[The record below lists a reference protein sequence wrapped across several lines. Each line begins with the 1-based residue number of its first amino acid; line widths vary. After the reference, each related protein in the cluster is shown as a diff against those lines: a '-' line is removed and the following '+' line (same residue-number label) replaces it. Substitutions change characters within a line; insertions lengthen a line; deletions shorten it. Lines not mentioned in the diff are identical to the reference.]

1 MFVRDIKMS
10 EKRKPTITKIHITSN
25 NICLGPCP
33 EPEDEVEQVLS
44 IERNGQVEISR
55 YAYGFADNKLIEEE
69 RFSVDEDKAEAIF
82 DAIGR
87 CFYEGDDAYMVTDV
101 GRWEMTVFD
110 DAGNADRFMGALIE
124 SDYTQVD
131 GESISDIIRM
141 NLGRKDLFVFD
152 GNPDKIDRV
161 EVIYNRVTKIVPG
174 KKMNDASPDCL
185 IWDYKET
192 LSIDRQTE
200 TLEVRNRIGEGCEVT
215 HTYYVQG
222 GIETFLDTMC
232 PDMLNDI
239 EGNPPDVVTD
249 PMETRT
255 YEMKI
260 ISKRGIETSVSGTYD
275 KKGLP
280 SAWAEFMED
289 LQDFIAFYGFPGEM
303 FSERCFGKVLRRE
316 GERIFCDVIFEEGG
330 KSYCYIA
337 DSEDFYVGDLVVV
350 PAGAFNRRAVGR
362 IEGIH
367 YLTEENAP
375 FPSDKAKH
383 IIGAYDPDEDI

>member
-1 MFVRDIKMS
+1 MS
-10 EKRKPTITKIHITSN
+10 EKKKLTITKIHMTSN

-33 EPEDEVEQVLS
+33 EPEDEVEQALS
-44 IERNGQVEISR
+44 IERDGQVEISR
-55 YAYGFADNKLIEEE
+55 YAYGFGDNKIIEQE
-69 RFSVDEDKAEAIF
+69 RFSIDQEKADTIF

-110 DAGNADRFMGALIE
+110 DAGNADRFIGPLIE
-124 SDYTQVD
+124 FNHIYVD
-131 GESISDIIRM
+131 GESVSDIIRM

-161 EVIYNRVTKIVPG
+161 EVLYHRVTKIVPG
-174 KKMNDASPDCL
+174 QKMNDVSPDFL
-185 IWDYKET
+185 KWDYKET
-192 LSIDRQTE
+192 LTIDRQTE

-255 YEMKI
+255 YEMKTI
-260 ISKRGIETSVSGTYD
+260 TKRGIETSVSGTYD

-280 SAWAEFMED
+280 SVWAEFMED

-316 GERIFCDVIFEEGG
+316 GEMIFCDVIFEDGG

-337 DSEDFYVGDLVVV
+337 DSDEFYVGDLVVV
-350 PAGAFNRRAVGR
+350 PAGELNRRAVGR
-362 IEGIH
+362 IEGIR

-375 FPSDKAKH
+375 FPADKAKH

>member
-1 MFVRDIKMS
+1 MS
-10 EKRKPTITKIHITSN
+10 AKRKPIITKIHMTSN

-55 YAYGFADNKLIEEE
+55 YAYGFGDNNPIGHE
-69 RFSVDEDKAEAIF
+69 RFSIDEDTAEAIF

-87 CFYEGDDAYMVTDV
+87 CFYEDYDATMVTDV
-101 GRWEMTVFD
+101 GRWDMIVFD
-110 DAGNADRFMGALIE
+110 DAGNADRFIGPLIE
-124 SDYTQVD
+124 FNHIYVD
-131 GESISDIIRM
+131 GESVSDIIRTK
-141 NLGRKDLFVFD
+141 LGRGDLFVFD
-152 GNPDKIDRV
+152 GNPDMIERV
-161 EVIYNRVTKIVPG
+161 EVLYNRVTKMALGQKPEG
-174 KKMNDASPDCL
+174 EAWNFMT
-185 IWDYKET
+185 WDYQESLT
-192 LSIDRQTE
+192 IDRRSE
-200 TLEVRNRIGEGCEVT
+200 MLEIRNRIGEGCEVA
-215 HTYYVQG
+215 HRYYVQG

-255 YEMKI
+255 YEMKTI
-260 ISKRGIETSVSGTYD
+260 TKRGIETSVSGTYD

-280 SAWAEFMED
+280 SVWAEFMED

-303 FSERCFGKVLRRE
+303 FSERYFGKVLRRE
-316 GERIFCDVIFEEGG
+316 GEMIFCDVIFEDGG

-337 DSEDFYVGDLVVV
+337 DSDEFYVGDLVVV
-350 PAGAFNRRAVGR
+350 PAGELNRRAVGR
-362 IEGIH
+362 IEGIR

-375 FPSDKAKH
+375 FPADKAKH

>member
-1 MFVRDIKMS
+1 MS
-10 EKRKPTITKIHITSN
+10 AKRKPTITKIHMTSN

-44 IERNGQVEISR
+44 IERDGQVEISR
-55 YAYGFADNKLIEEE
+55 YAYGFGDNKIIEQE
-69 RFSVDEDKAEAIF
+69 RFSIDENKVEAIF

-87 CFYEGDDAYMVTDV
+87 CFYGDEDVYMVTDV
-101 GRWEMTVFD
+101 GHWEMTVFD
-110 DAGNADRFMGALIE
+110 DAGNTDRFMGPLIE
-124 SDYTQVD
+124 SDYTVVD
-131 GESISDIIRM
+131 GESVSDIIRTK
-141 NLGRKDLFVFD
+141 LGRGDLFVFD
-152 GNPDKIDRV
+152 GNPDMIERV
-161 EVIYNRVTKIVPG
+161 EVLYHRVTKIVPG
-174 KKMNDASPDCL
+174 QKMNDASPDFL
-185 IWDYKET
+185 TWDYKET
-192 LSIDRQTE
+192 LTIDRQTE

-239 EGNPPDVVTD
+239 QGNPPDVVTD

-255 YEMKI
+255 YEMKTI
-260 ISKRGIETSVSGTYD
+260 TKRGIETSVSGTYD

-280 SAWAEFMED
+280 SVWAEFMED

-303 FSERCFGKVLRRE
+303 FSERYFGKVLRRE
-316 GERIFCDVIFEEGG
+316 GEMIFCDVIFEDGG

-337 DSEDFYVGDLVVV
+337 DSDEFYVGDWVVV
-350 PAGAFNRRAVGR
+350 PAGELNRRAVGR
-362 IEGIH
+362 IEGIR

-375 FPSDKAKH
+375 FPADKAKH

>member
-1 MFVRDIKMS
+1 MS

-44 IERNGQVEISR
+44 IERNRQVEISR
-55 YAYGFADNKLIEEE
+55 YAYGFGDKKLIDRE
-69 RFSVDEDKAEAIF
+69 RFFIDQEKADTIF

-110 DAGNADRFMGALIE
+110 DAGNADRFIGPLIE

-131 GESISDIIRM
+131 GESISDIIRT
-141 NLGRKDLFVFD
+141 NTGRGDLFVFD
-152 GNPDKIDRV
+152 GNPDMIERV
-161 EVIYNRVTKIVPG
+161 EVLYNRVTKIVPG
-174 KKMNDASPDCL
+174 QKMNDASPDFL

-192 LSIDRQTE
+192 LTIDRQTE

-239 EGNPPDVVTD
+239 EGNPPDVVTN

-280 SAWAEFMED
+280 SVWAEFMED
-289 LQDFIAFYGFPGEM
+289 LQDFISFYGFPGEM

-316 GERIFCDVIFEEGG
+316 GEMIFCDVIFEEGG

-337 DSEDFYVGDLVVV
+337 DSDEFYIGDLVVV
-350 PAGAFNRRAVGR
+350 PAGELNRRAVGR
-362 IEGIH
+362 IEGIR

-375 FPSDKAKH
+375 FPADKAKH
-383 IIGAYDPDEDI
+383 IIGAYDPDEDN